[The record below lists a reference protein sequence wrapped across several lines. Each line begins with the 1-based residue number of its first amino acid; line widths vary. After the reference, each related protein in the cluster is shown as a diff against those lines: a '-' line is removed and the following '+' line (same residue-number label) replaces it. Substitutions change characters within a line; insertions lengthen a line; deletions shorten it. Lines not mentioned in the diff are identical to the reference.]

1 MAFPAFKATFKKV
14 PKILGPPART
24 VKTWCYEKT
33 KQMIVNPLTKKK
45 KTIKDKILKLPLL
58 QKLLIEIV
66 DKIND
71 IIDTMGLIPLLEKRV
86 YDLEKA
92 LYELGI
98 RHDDEL
104 LQLSD
109 REVAESQRLDAERV
123 KLGERHDD
131 ELGEL
136 SDRHDDELGELSD
149 REVAES
155 ERIDSELRAHEVER
169 RNTMGRPPVHNYK
182 KGGRTRPVPL
192 SKSQRAKLIDDILN
206 NG

>member
-1 MAFPAFKATFKKV
+1 MAFPTFKATFKKL

-24 VKTWCYEKT
+24 VKKWCYEKT
-33 KQMIVNPLTKKK
+33 KRMTVNPLTKKK

-71 IIDTMGLIPLLEKRV
+71 LIDTTGLIPLLEKRV

-136 SDRHDDELGELSD
+136 SDR
-149 REVAES
+149 EVVES
-155 ERIDSELRAHEVER
+155 ERIDSELQAHEVRR
-169 RNTMGRPPVHNYK
+169 RNTFGRPSVHTYK
-182 KGGRTRPVPL
+182 EGGRPDKL
-192 SKSQRAKLIDDILN
+192 KQKLISDIEKLQSN
-206 NG
+206 D